1 MTPEKLDD
9 TTKAFLKEHIN
20 GKIPKKLEDAVN
32 PSYSRMPHFYGL
44 PKDHKEDLPVR
55 PVVSCCD
62 GPTSNLSV
70 LMERI
75 LNQLL
80 RFVPSH
86 LASTLACI
94 QELTK
99 HKKLNEDYL
108 LVSLDVVGLYSN
120 IPIADAIEAAT
131 TLLEEHREDVDML
144 GLSVKDVQDTLQFIL
159 TNNIF
164 EFDNQQYRQLKGITM
179 GNHLAP
185 PLAIIF
191 MSALE
196 NAALSSAEFQ
206 PCIFKRYIDDIIML
220 WRHGRAALSRF
231 VAHLNNQHPF
241 ITFTITHSDNDT
253 RSIDFL
259 DLTLSVSPEC
269 TLEWELFVKP
279 SHSGVHLSFLSSVP
293 LSTKRAVAVNQCRRA
308 ISNGSTEAGRGAGIQ
323 KITALLEANDYPDR
337 EIQRA
342 VKTAKKPNRG
352 KMNPWKKPN
361 KSILKLPF
369 INDALAARVSRRVR
383 QYSPDVRLVFTSGPS
398 LKRRLVRS
406 SFGTRMCPRDV
417 QRAKVKRG
425 PGRPMVCRAC
435 DADVKSS
442 ECLTKNVVYCMS
454 CTLCE
459 ELYVGETERPVR
471 ERFKEH
477 YREAR
482 VRAVKTPWGGAIT
495 SLTTE
500 NLQHHRLTF
509 SLSTTPRF
517 SAGSLRCL
525 PASTWKQPKSEAE
538 SQQSTVTLDGDY
550 RHKFIKTTGP
560 SWLLWERPSHRMDA
574 ITTREA
580 RTHAHPPP
588 HTHARSHTHTYAHTH
603 VHSHTQTHT
612 YTHYLSLPL
621 SLSLSLSFWP
631 RHLHI

>member
-1 MTPEKLDD
+1 MSKANYVAKCSSLLEDCNSYEKLEMTPEKLDD

-482 VRAVKTPWGGAIT
+482 VSELSAVKTVQSLKDCRGYSP
-495 SLTTE
+495 SLTVVKE
-500 NLQHHRLTF
+500 DRQHKRAVQLEI
-509 SLSTTPRF
+509 
-517 SAGSLRCL
+517 GS
-525 PASTWKQPKSEAE
+525 
-538 SQQSTVTLDGDY
+538 
-550 RHKFIKTTGP
+550 F
-560 SWLLWERPSHRMDA
+560 
-574 ITTREA
+574 
-580 RTHAHPPP
+580 
-588 HTHARSHTHTYAHTH
+588 
-603 VHSHTQTHT
+603 
-612 YTHYLSLPL
+612 
-621 SLSLSLSFWP
+621 
-631 RHLHI
+631 